1 MLSLSVSRTSL
12 GLVPL
17 TAADSTQAS
26 GATVMDWSPG
36 LVVRDTT
43 IVKSKWAD
51 GGVVTHSRDDVVTMA
66 LVLFLR
72 GGSLAASRV
81 LAESWAAA
89 LGQFDYTITETLTGG
104 VRAFACMPANVDISA
119 SPNQWRAGV
128 VSVTASIPRNPW
140 P

>member
-12 GLVPL
+12 GRVPL
-17 TAADSTQAS
+17 TAADSTQV

-36 LVVRDTT
+36 LVVRDMT

-51 GGVVTHSRDDVVTMA
+51 GGVVTHSRDDIVTMT
-66 LVLFLR
+66 LSLFLR
-72 GGSLAASRV
+72 AGSLTASRL
-81 LAESWAAA
+81 LAEEWAEA
-89 LGQFDYTITETLTGG
+89 LGQLDYTITETLTAGA
-104 VRAFACMPANVDISA
+104 RAFAAMPASVDITA
-119 SPNQWRAGV
+119 NPNHWRAGI